1 MWSLIGDW
9 SGAFDLRRPT
19 VAKVWS
25 NDEGQQWWSGQA
37 ASGRVV
43 SLVSLYLSGC
53 VFDWLHS
60 HRFLYAPVRLVV
72 FFSGVEGGW
81 VVVVV
86 KGGGGNSPPH
96 THTTTTTPLSSLH
109 QQTPLSPDGICCPHI
124 CIVCQSC
131 TPTPNLL
138 LEFAHTHKHTDMLQS
153 PALTLCKFWFLS

>member
-9 SGAFDLRRPT
+9 SGVFDLRRPT

-72 FFSGVEGGW
+72 FFFGVEGGW

-86 KGGGGNSPPH
+86 KGGGVTPPPH
-96 THTTTTTPLSSLH
+96 THYHHHPSFFPPPANSAFSRWHLLPTHLH
-109 QQTPLSPDGICCPHI
+109 CVPIM
-124 CIVCQSC
+124 
-131 TPTPNLL
+131 
-138 LEFAHTHKHTDMLQS
+138 HTDSKSFAWVCTHTQTHWYATKS
-153 PALTLCKFWFLS
+153 SFNIV

>member
-86 KGGGGNSPPH
+86 KGGGVTPPPTHTLPPPPLFLPSTSKLRFLQMASAAHTSALCANHAHRLQIFCLSLH
-96 THTTTTTPLSSLH
+96 THTNTL
-109 QQTPLSPDGICCPHI
+109 ICYK
-124 CIVCQSC
+124 VQ
-131 TPTPNLL
+131 L
-138 LEFAHTHKHTDMLQS
+138 
-153 PALTLCKFWFLS
+153 